1 MRSTPGDSPGGAHAE
16 DAGTGAVVAEPLTTA
31 RLALEPLG
39 VAHAQEMAAVLAD
52 PALHAF
58 IGGAPDDATALRARY
73 ARLAAGSPD
82 PRTSWC
88 NWVIRVTDEG
98 RLAGTVQATV
108 RPAPADG
115 DPGSGAT
122 GPGALEAEIAWVVGT
137 PWQGRGIASEAA
149 CALVAWLRG
158 RPGVAAV
165 LAHIHPDHGASAAVA
180 RAAGL
185 APTGEWHD
193 GEVKW
198 LLPPDRAC
206 GRATH
211 GPARCQ

>member
-1 MRSTPGDSPGGAHAE
+1 MSTAPGTPGRAQDDTPGGAYA
-16 DAGTGAVVAEPLTTA
+16 DTVVAEPLATA
-31 RLALEPLG
+31 HLTLEPLR
-39 VAHAQEMAAVLAD
+39 VEHAEEMASVLAD
-52 PALHAF
+52 PALHTF
-58 IGGAPDDATALRARY
+58 IGGAPADVDALRARY
-73 ARLAAGSPD
+73 TRQTAGSPD

-98 RLAGTVQATV
+98 RLAGTAQATV
-108 RPAPADG
+108 RPAS
-115 DPGSGAT
+115 GSGLA
-122 GPGALEAEIAWVVGT
+122 AEIAWVVGT

-149 CALVAWLRG
+149 RALVEWLRG
-158 RPGVAAV
+158 RPGVTSV

-198 LLPPDRAC
+198 LLPLDR
-206 GRATH
+206 
-211 GPARCQ
+211 